1 MTLAR
6 NFLVKHDRC
15 QDAFGAWLPKSV
27 GSLTAGSV
35 ATVVAFLDPQIP
47 RSQKQRDQQR
57 QKRRAGEGKASPTL
71 DVFLYRRRGDP
82 SLMGDDRLVIPMATR
97 ERDRELLIPVGESHE
112 DGDSKASSSS
122 ASSSHHSGKEAF
134 YKVLRSW
141 ASKKFMTGCV
151 ILFPIAITFYITW
164 WFIRLVD
171 GFFSPIYAHLG
182 INIFGL
188 GFVTSIAFIFLV
200 GVFMSSW
207 LGASVLNLGEWFI
220 KRMPFVRHIYNAS
233 KQISA
238 AISPDQNSQAFKEVA
253 IIRHPRVGEYAFGFI
268 TSAVT
273 LQHYSG
279 EEELCCVYVPTNH
292 LYIGDIFLIN
302 SKDVIRPNLSVREG
316 IEIVVSVGMS
326 MPQILSMRRGGPLL
340 MGDNKSVSPMAARER
355 DRELLIPV
363 GESHEDGDSKA
374 SSSTA
379 SSHHSG
385 KEAFYKVIRSWASK
399 KFMTGCVILFPIAI
413 TFYITWWFIHFV
425 DGFFSPIYAQL
436 GINIFGSQFVVVV
449 PLPGLGFVTSITFIF
464 LVGVFM
470 SSWLGASVLNLGEW
484 FIKRM
489 PFVRHI
495 YNASKQISAAI
506 SPDQNS
512 QAFKEV
518 AIIRH
523 PRVGEYA
530 FGFITSSV
538 TLQHYS
544 GEEELCCVYV
554 PTNHLYIGDIF
565 LINSKDVIRPN
576 LSVREGIEIV
586 VSGGM
591 SMPQILSTL
600 DSEVIQVDR
609 TRATRS

>member
-1 MTLAR
+1 
-6 NFLVKHDRC
+6 
-15 QDAFGAWLPKSV
+15 
-27 GSLTAGSV
+27 
-35 ATVVAFLDPQIP
+35 
-47 RSQKQRDQQR
+47 
-57 QKRRAGEGKASPTL
+57 
-71 DVFLYRRRGDP
+71 
-82 SLMGDDRLVIPMATR
+82 MGDDRLVIPMATR

-122 ASSSHHSGKEAF
+122 AS
-134 YKVLRSW
+134 
-141 ASKKFMTGCV
+141 
-151 ILFPIAITFYITW
+151 
-164 WFIRLVD
+164 
-171 GFFSPIYAHLG
+171 
-182 INIFGL
+182 
-188 GFVTSIAFIFLV
+188 
-200 GVFMSSW
+200 
-207 LGASVLNLGEWFI
+207 
-220 KRMPFVRHIYNAS
+220 
-233 KQISA
+233 
-238 AISPDQNSQAFKEVA
+238 
-253 IIRHPRVGEYAFGFI
+253 
-268 TSAVT
+268 
-273 LQHYSG
+273 
-279 EEELCCVYVPTNH
+279 
-292 LYIGDIFLIN
+292 
-302 SKDVIRPNLSVREG
+302 
-316 IEIVVSVGMS
+316 
-326 MPQILSMRRGGPLL
+326 
-340 MGDNKSVSPMAARER
+340 
-355 DRELLIPV
+355 
-363 GESHEDGDSKA
+363 
-374 SSSTA
+374 

-436 GINIFGSQFVVVV
+436 GINIF
-449 PLPGLGFVTSITFIF
+449 GLGFVTSITFIF

-600 DSEVIQVDR
+600 DSDVIQVDR